1 MIWLSQINKYFL
13 KNQASALS
21 SRRVTIPFKS
31 GRGVHV
37 WERMQ
42 ELKILKFKKKKTT
55 TKNIDYVTYIMLK
68 KEVKKLNFLSNPHLF
83 VK

>member
-1 MIWLSQINKYFL
+1 MGTHARIKYF
-13 KNQASALS
+13 
-21 SRRVTIPFKS
+21 
-31 GRGVHV
+31 
-37 WERMQ
+37 
-42 ELKILKFKKKKTT
+42 KIKKKKTT